1 MAKWI
6 LFVGYVLSMNVLIAQ
21 NGTEL
26 EILKHV
32 NYLSADVIKSR
43 VAGSENERIAN
54 KYIRE
59 NWGDGKRTSF
69 YSWEYE
75 LNKDSVSLQS
85 EMVGTFLYNKAKATI
100 LIAADLESSSDIA
113 VLLGLQNQLSQLKLD
128 VNVMVVGVTSNG
140 NGHQGLD
147 YLLTHMP
154 KKARDIRL
162 LIHLN
167 EVGGMDKGNP
177 VLKITST
184 AGIFEELQLMTKQF
198 ELTQIEDQLLITG
211 EEKTYVQ
218 KGIQCLVVSAAN
230 EESKVNTHGMHQV
243 QEFLVQWV
251 ITK

>member
-1 MAKWI
+1 MKNWI
-6 LFVGYVLSMNVLIAQ
+6 LVLLCVLSMNALTAQ
-21 NGTEL
+21 NGSEL
-26 EILKHV
+26 QLLKHV
-32 NYLSADVIKSR
+32 NYLSADALKSR

-69 YSWEYE
+69 YSWEYD
-75 LNKDSVSLQS
+75 LNKDTVTLKS

-100 LIAADLESSSDIA
+100 LLVADLESSSDIA
-113 VLLGLQNQLSQLKLD
+113 VLLGLQNELSQLKLD
-128 VNVMVVGVTSNG
+128 VNVMVVGVTSSN

-167 EVGGMDKGNP
+167 ELGGMDNDNP
-177 VLKITST
+177 VLTVTAT

-198 ELTQIEDQLLITG
+198 ELAQLEGSLLTEG
-211 EEKTYVQ
+211 EEQAYVQ
-218 KGIQCLVVSAAN
+218 KGIQCLVVSAED
-230 EESKVNTHGMHQV
+230 EESKVNTRGMHQI

>member
-1 MAKWI
+1 MIKWI
-6 LFVGYVLSMNVLIAQ
+6 VVIGCMLSLSALKAQ
-21 NGTEL
+21 KGTEL
-26 EILKHV
+26 QILKHV
-32 NYLSADVIKSR
+32 NFLSTDLLKKRS
-43 VAGSENERIAN
+43 AGSDAERLSN
-54 KYIRE
+54 NYIRE
-59 NWGDGKRTSF
+59 NWANGKRTSF

-75 LNKDSVSLQS
+75 LNKDSVSLKS

-230 EESKVNTHGMHQV
+230 EESKVNVHGLHQI